1 MKQLGRR
8 LLSCFGLLLLAV
20 GLFGCDHATKA
31 AAQSALAGG
40 KTVSIVGDAVTLH
53 YVPNDDVAFS
63 AFHHAGLATQATPTI
78 LAALAAGAMVLMLAA
93 WWRSRK
99 EGALVNA
106 GFAAAF
112 AGALGNIVD
121 RIMHGYVVDFI
132 HVKRWPV
139 FNVADI
145 LVVLGIAVAFVRVQ
159 ARTRTQRR
167 TLR

>member
-1 MKQLGRR
+1 MNNLGRR
-8 LLSCFGLLLLAV
+8 LFSCLALFLLAA

-31 AAQSALAGG
+31 VAQSSLSGG
-40 KTVSIVGDAVTLH
+40 RTVSVVGEAVTLH

-63 AFHHAGLATQATPTI
+63 MFHHAGLTKTMTPTV
-78 LAALAAGAMVLMLAA
+78 LAMMATFAIALMLFT

-99 EGALVNA
+99 DGPLVNV

-112 AGALGNIVD
+112 AGALGNVVD
-121 RIMHGYVVDFI
+121 RVMHGYVVDFI

-145 LVVLGIAVAFVRVQ
+145 LVVVGIALAFL
-159 ARTRTQRR
+159 AKRR
-167 TLR
+167 KGATIQEG